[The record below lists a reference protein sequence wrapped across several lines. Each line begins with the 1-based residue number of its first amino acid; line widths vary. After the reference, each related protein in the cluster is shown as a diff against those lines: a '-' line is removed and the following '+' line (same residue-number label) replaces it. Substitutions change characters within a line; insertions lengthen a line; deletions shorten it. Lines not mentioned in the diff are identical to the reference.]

1 MFTIREV
8 KALLHSYKNSF
19 IQEYK
24 ESKELFF
31 LVYKSFKTTL
41 NLEEKQKVR
50 EQTIDILKV
59 IPAFILF
66 MLPAGTLWLFLFFKL
81 FPTMLPS
88 SFQKKNNNN

>member
-1 MFTIREV
+1 MLTIEEI
-8 KALLHSYKNSF
+8 KALLHHYKTSF

-24 ESKELFF
+24 ETIEWFF
-31 LVYKSFKTTL
+31 LIKKSFKQEL
-41 NLEEKQKVR
+41 NLEEKQKVK

-59 IPAFILF
+59 IPAFLIF

-81 FPTMLPS
+81 FPTLLPS